1 MATTANAANVVKR
14 GITRAI
20 FRWIHIVFAIPIL
33 GYIYSPFD
41 KLPSYAFD
49 PVCLRSCN
57 GPFGIVDVER
67 PRRSATDFETIGGW
81 HGRVL
86 APVIYDRRMTTFGK
100 ADYPRMKTMANVT
113 LSRKQR
119 EEILGALKA
128 RFEKNMNRHQ
138 GLEWAQVQAKLEAAA
153 EKLWSL
159 NEMERTG
166 GEPDVV
172 GHDKKTGEYIFYDC
186 SAESPK
192 GRRSIC
198 YDREALE
205 SRKEHKP
212 KDSAIGMAAAMGIEL
227 LTEEQYRELQKLGNF
242 DTKTSSWVKTPPD
255 IKILGGALFCDRR
268 YDTVFVYHNGAES
281 YYAARGFRGLL
292 RV

>member
-1 MATTANAANVVKR
+1 MRT
-14 GITRAI
+14 TRARNI
-20 FRWIHIVFAIPIL
+20 NSNKKEL
-33 GYIYSPFD
+33 SPE
-41 KLPSYAFD
+41 K
-49 PVCLRSCN
+49 
-57 GPFGIVDVER
+57 
-67 PRRSATDFETIGGW
+67 
-81 HGRVL
+81 
-86 APVIYDRRMTTFGK
+86 
-100 ADYPRMKTMANVT
+100 
-113 LSRKQR
+113 R
-119 EEILGALKA
+119 EELLRALKA
-128 RFEKNMNRHQ
+128 RFEKNMNRHKD
-138 GLEWAQVQAKLEAAA
+138 LEWAKIRAKLETST

-212 KDSAIGMAAAMGIEL
+212 EDNAMGMAAAMGIEL
-227 LTEEQYRELQKLGNF
+227 LTEEQYRELQKLGTF
-242 DTKTSSWVKTPPD
+242 DTKTSSWVKTPSD
-255 IKILGGALFCDRR
+255 IRKLGGALFCDRR

-281 YYAARGFRGLL
+281 YYAARAFRGSI

>member
-1 MATTANAANVVKR
+1 M
-14 GITRAI
+14 TRNNEI
-20 FRWIHIVFAIPIL
+20 RNNKEL
-33 GYIYSPFD
+33 SP
-41 KLPSYAFD
+41 
-49 PVCLRSCN
+49 
-57 GPFGIVDVER
+57 E
-67 PRRSATDFETIGGW
+67 
-81 HGRVL
+81 
-86 APVIYDRRMTTFGK
+86 
-100 ADYPRMKTMANVT
+100 
-113 LSRKQR
+113 QR
-119 EEILGALKA
+119 EKLLETLKA
-128 RFEKNMNRHQ
+128 RFEKNMNRHE
-138 GLEWAQVQAKLEAAA
+138 GLEWDKVQAKLEANP

-172 GHDKKTGEYIFYDC
+172 GYDKETDEYIFFDC

-192 GRRSIC
+192 GRRSVC

-212 KDSAIGMAAAMGIEL
+212 ENNAVDMAYAMGIEL

-242 DTKTSSWVKTPPD
+242 DTKTSSWVKTPE
-255 IKILGGALFCDRR
+255 KIRRLGGAIFGDRR

-281 YYAARGFRGLL
+281 YYASRGFRGSL